1 MELEFNITN
10 QSLKRIDNS
19 QPADLSNEYLT
30 CKFNFKSDDWSGF
43 GKFAIFR
50 VGEMSYRELIIE
62 DECVVPFDVLK
73 HNKFLLTVYGVK
85 DDIRITTNYLWV
97 HLNAS
102 AFVTDYDESSY
113 FNPDMTEE
121 LLELVELKTD
131 KSLFDETVTELES
144 SIATKTDNTTF
155 TDTVNDLENSI
166 DTKTDKS
173 LFDETVVE
181 LETGIAGKTIGIV
194 KQAVADTDY
203 FSTYVIS
210 QGGTPLYPKIN
221 IPKDYLLKSASLE
234 QCTVKDEPIEGLNV
248 GDWYFDWVLNTEDD
262 TGGVKHL
269 YLNANVLTDVYTGD
283 NETIIIVDNVISV
296 KPGVFAFKTHTH
308 TKSEITDFAHNHT
321 KSEITDFTHS
331 HSKADITDFAHNHD
345 ERYYTEQ
352 EVNTIIENTK
362 NELLNRIHINSTE
375 DIIQTGDTVEIYGYA
390 IKDGKPVL
398 NKKIHFYE
406 VK

>member
-1 MELEFNITN
+1 MELEFNISN

-30 CKFNFKSDDWSGF
+30 CRFNFKSDDWSGF

-102 AFVTDYDESSY
+102 AFVTNYDESSY

-166 DTKTDKS
+166 DTKT
-173 LFDETVVE
+173 LPT
-181 LETGIAGKTIGIV
+181 
-194 KQAVADTDY
+194 
-203 FSTYVIS
+203 
-210 QGGTPLYPKIN
+210 
-221 IPKDYLLKSASLE
+221 
-234 QCTVKDEPIEGLNV
+234 
-248 GDWYFDWVLNTEDD
+248 
-262 TGGVKHL
+262 L
-269 YLNANVLTDVYTGD
+269 YLNQTLRSGQTVNYEGNILIVGD
-283 NETIIIVDNVISV
+283 AH
-296 KPGVFAFKTHTH
+296 PG
-308 TKSEITDFAHNHT
+308 SEIVADG
-321 KSEITDFTHS
+321 
-331 HSKADITDFAHNHD
+331 DITVWGILGGIAHAGAKGNITSKVRALKLNAIQLRIAGLYARRND
-345 ERYYTEQ
+345 TLNVPYVQKTNEFTPEEAQ
-352 EVNTIIENTK
+352 IEEGK
-362 NELLNRIHINSTE
+362 I
-375 DIIQTGDTVEIYGYA
+375 VIY
-390 IKDGKPVL
+390 
-398 NKKIHFYE
+398 KKLRRD
-406 VK
+406 